1 MESNWTSVAFNIPRQ
16 STIPSD
22 NTEHKVI
29 MCFVQRDI
37 HLSHFRMHTHSRT
50 YTYIH
55 TCTRTHTHTH
65 TQIDAKDGS
74 NYLMQVTVA
83 IIDLKPELEH
93 VMVPRLSSE
102 TYLQAVVKNTSSYSI
117 LSGPA
122 NVFLDNN
129 FIAKVTAYNIMPQ
142 AEIINCR

>member
-1 MESNWTSVAFNIPRQ
+1 MFCTKRHTPVTLTYAHTF
-16 STIPSD
+16 TY
-22 NTEHKVI
+22 
-29 MCFVQRDI
+29 I
-37 HLSHFRMHTHSRT
+37 HIHT
-50 YTYIH
+50 YTY
-55 TCTRTHTHTH
+55 TYTHTHIH

-122 NVFLDNN
+122 NMFLDNN
-129 FIAKVTAYNIMPQ
+129 FIAKVTACNICTLR
-142 AEIINCR
+142 ALL